1 MRPQY
6 SEQIIELTAKIDMIV
21 RGFEEK
27 DLSDWAMID
36 ELKGKLDDV
45 LCACACRP
53 IINEFDKL
61 FISIY
66 KDAKNID
73 EAFNRAVDEV
83 LRDLV
88 REPYWLE
95 KARRSYEPDL
105 KYIYATSVYV
115 MLAGDDQSDWGEN
128 LELFNHAAIT
138 YEPIV
143 TRMRRFRPIIMQ
155 RVQAGPRNASRKL

>member
-1 MRPQY
+1 MRPPY
-6 SEQIIELTAKIDMIV
+6 SEQLIELTEKIDMIV
-21 RGFEEK
+21 RGSEGK
-27 DLSDWAMID
+27 DLADWSMID
-36 ELKGKLDDV
+36 ELKDNLDDV

-53 IINEFDKL
+53 LIDKFDKL

-83 LRDLV
+83 VHDLV

-105 KYIYATSVYV
+105 KYVYAASVYV

-143 TRMRRFRPIIMQ
+143 TRMRRFRPIIIQ
-155 RVQAGPRNASRKL
+155 RTQARPRNAGRNL